1 MVNSQPR
8 YFWTTKEDGSTRA
21 NHNPTRSAPDGVTR
35 GIVRR
40 LTLAD
45 WWLLGAVTVAQLATG
60 AALRVMPLLAWR
72 LRAAQWRS
80 LAQLVVRG
88 SNQRIAWA
96 IEATGRRLGRAST
109 CLIRALVAELVMGTN
124 DGPMTL
130 TIGVR
135 KTTGGAIHAHAWLA
149 HEGRVLIGA
158 TSDEYLPMASW
169 TGLPR

>member
-1 MVNSQPR
+1 MN
-8 YFWTTKEDGSTRA
+8 EEGSASASHNRA
-21 NHNPTRSAPDGVTR
+21 RSAPDGISC

-45 WWLLGAVTVAQLATG
+45 WWLLGAVTIAQLAIA
-60 AALRVMPLLAWR
+60 AALRVMPLSAWR
-72 LRAAQWRS
+72 VRAAHWRS
-80 LAQLVVRG
+80 VAHVVVRG

-109 CLIRALVAELVMGTN
+109 CLIRALTAELVM
-124 DGPMTL
+124 DAHEGPMTL

-135 KTTGGAIHAHAWLA
+135 KTAAGVLHAHAWVTR
-149 HEGRVLIGA
+149 EGRVLIGA

-169 TGLPR
+169 TGLPG